1 MPVVVPSLV
10 CVGCKAKTANTAH
23 PGASQ
28 GDYGD
33 SPRTSPHQQLL
44 PDPLVTTGSFLLE
57 GGPQAPGAY
66 KGQIT
71 GARVQDS
78 QSRLSYQSL
87 VHQPEVMLLLLTLAL
102 LLSPT
107 CWAQVGKA
115 FTTPVCNEAEI
126 KGIRVAVNLVGNIIS
141 LQVKLGDHWDV
152 VHGHR
157 GGTVTEFLLDKDEYI
172 TEVHG
177 SQKVNLRYLLLCTS
191 HDRCAA
197 FGKNDGR
204 QFFAFPPVTG
214 QVLKS
219 ISGLVGPIA
228 LKNLNWR
235 WGDAQAQ
242 PTTAPANGATGTP
255 SPA

>member
-1 MPVVVPSLV
+1 
-10 CVGCKAKTANTAH
+10 
-23 PGASQ
+23 
-28 GDYGD
+28 
-33 SPRTSPHQQLL
+33 
-44 PDPLVTTGSFLLE
+44 
-57 GGPQAPGAY
+57 
-66 KGQIT
+66 
-71 GARVQDS
+71 
-78 QSRLSYQSL
+78 
-87 VHQPEVMLLLLTLAL
+87 MLLLLTLAL

-107 CWAQVGKA
+107 CWAQGKSARASPSGLSPSIQGLIPALLTDGTWSQDLCLPAGWGSWLWQRPRVTMVSSHLLFIHTKLEVGKA